1 MTRSSILPLRC
12 KQSLVIIC
20 LILSGSLSGCTK
32 SIDRATPVE
41 WVRVF
46 PPPGLL
52 VPCYKPPIKATTP
65 AQLVEEVMRLGHLRQ
80 PIPTLRPQTS
90 WRCRTVRRGLRSR
103 GDLEPYTY
111 SGKRPPSTGLR
122 MRKFGERPVWI
133 EPSRQR

>member
-65 AQLVEEVMRLGHLRQ
+65 AQLVEEVMRLKFALKQCARYIDDYFLWYQ
-80 PIPTLRPQTS
+80 QVLDEPPQT
-90 WRCRTVRRGLRSR
+90 
-103 GDLEPYTY
+103 P
-111 SGKRPPSTGLR
+111 
-122 MRKFGERPVWI
+122 
-133 EPSRQR
+133 